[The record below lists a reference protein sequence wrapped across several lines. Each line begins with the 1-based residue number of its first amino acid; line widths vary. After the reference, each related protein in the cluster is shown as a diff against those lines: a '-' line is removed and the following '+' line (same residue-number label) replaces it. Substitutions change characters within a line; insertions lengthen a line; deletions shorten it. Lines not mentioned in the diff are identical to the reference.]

1 MAAKK
6 VVYGQNAGE
15 AIKVGI
21 SKLADAVRV
30 TMGPRGRNVVIEKSF
45 GSPTITKDG
54 VTVAKEIEFEDAYE
68 DIGAKMIIEV
78 ASKTNDTSGDGT
90 TTATILAE
98 AIYREGLKCS
108 VSGAN
113 PVGIKRGIDEAVTA
127 VIEELGKMS
136 IPVSGDKE
144 IKQVGT
150 IAANNDLEIG
160 EQISNAMKQAGKDGV
175 ITVEEGK
182 GLETTVDLVEGMQ
195 FDKGFLSPY
204 FVTDVEKLEVVFED
218 PYILLHEKKI
228 STVKELIPLLEKIS
242 ETGKSLLIIAEDIE
256 GEVLTTLVV
265 NKIRGTLKCAA
276 VKSPEFG
283 DRRKE
288 MLEDIATLTGGT
300 ALFEDLG
307 IDLSS
312 IKLTDLGRAKR
323 VVIGKENTM
332 IIEGGGSRKTI
343 QGRIEQIRSAIDMT
357 TSDYDKEKLQG
368 RLAKLAGGIAKI
380 SVGAATEAEMKE
392 KKARIE
398 DAMNAT
404 RAAVEEGVLPGGGVA
419 LLRAAK
425 ALETLEAKAGED
437 EKIGINIIKNSLE
450 MPLEQIASNAGCNGK
465 LVVQKVKEGKGN
477 FGYDVA
483 KGEYTDLVKNG
494 VIDPTKVVR
503 TALQNAASISGL
515 LLTTDAIV
523 SEIPEKEEK

>member
-6 VVYGQNAGE
+6 VVYGHEAGE
-15 AIKVGI
+15 AIKTGI

-30 TMGPRGRNVVIEKSF
+30 TMGPRGRNVIIEKSF

-54 VTVAKEIEFEDAYE
+54 VTVAKEIEFSDAYE
-68 DIGAKMIIEV
+68 DIGAKMVIEV
-78 ASKTNDTSGDGT
+78 ASKTNDSSGDGT

-98 AIYREGLKCS
+98 AIFREGLKCS

-113 PVGIKRGIDEAVTA
+113 PVGIKRGIDTA
-127 VIEELGKMS
+127 VSAIIEELGKMS
-136 IPVSGDKE
+136 IPVSGNKE
-144 IKQVGT
+144 IKQVGS
-150 IAANNDLEIG
+150 IAANNDSEIG

-182 GLETTVDLVEGMQ
+182 GLDTTVDLVEGMQ

-204 FVTDVEKLEVVFED
+204 FVTDAEKLEAVFED

-228 STVKELIPLLEKIS
+228 STIKDLVPVLEKIS
-242 ETGKSLLIIAEDIE
+242 ETGKTLIIIAEDIE

-283 DRRKE
+283 DRRKA
-288 MLEDIATLTGGT
+288 MLEDIAILTGGT

-307 IDLSS
+307 IDLGS
-312 IKLTDLGRAKR
+312 IKLSDLGRAKR
-323 VVIGKENTM
+323 VIIGKENTI
-332 IIEGGGSRKTI
+332 IIEGDGSKKAI
-343 QGRIEQIRSAIDMT
+343 QTRIEQIRNEIEMT

-380 SVGAATEAEMKE
+380 NVGAATEAEMKE

-398 DAMNAT
+398 DAMHAT

-419 LLRAAK
+419 LIRAEK
-425 ALETLEAKAGED
+425 VLTKVEAKADPD
-437 EKIGINIIKNSLE
+437 EKVGINIIRKSLE

-465 LVVQKVKEGKGN
+465 LVVQKVKEGKGS
-477 FGYDVA
+477 FGYDVD
-483 KGEYTDLVKNG
+483 KGAYTDLVKAG
-494 VIDPTKVVR
+494 VIDPAKVVR
-503 TALQNAASISGL
+503 TALQNAASIAGL

-523 SEIPEKEEK
+523 SEIPEKE